1 VVPLN
6 AWLPDAYPESTI
18 AGTVVLSAFTTKSA
32 VYVLARGFAGLELL
46 VWLGVIMAVFG
57 VVYAVLEDE
66 IRRLLGYHIISQVG
80 FMVAAVGV
88 GSEAAVN
95 GATAHATAHLLYKG
109 LLMMGVGAV
118 VFAAGASRMSQLG
131 GLARAQPWVLVLYL
145 VGAASISGVP
155 LFSGFPAK
163 ELVVASVGD
172 GGYGTAQWLLKFASV
187 GTFLSVALKLPA
199 WTWFGDTRRAA
210 GAPTLRRVPTT
221 MYVAMGAAAAANIA
235 IGVRPALLFDL
246 MPAEVVFTPYTAA
259 KVFETILLLV
269 GTSVGFVLLRHR
281 LTPAAKV
288 SVDTDWVYR
297 ELPWRV
303 AAEVASRRP
312 EAIGEEPAPAPGG
325 GFRLL
330 PAGFFGTTPSRAKAP
345 VAPGWILGS
354 AVVATMV
361 LVLAVSVLP

>member
-1 VVPLN
+1 
-6 AWLPDAYPESTI
+6 
-18 AGTVVLSAFTTKSA
+18 
-32 VYVLARGFAGLELL
+32 
-46 VWLGVIMAVFG
+46 
-57 VVYAVLEDE
+57 
-66 IRRLLGYHIISQVG
+66 
-80 FMVAAVGV
+80 
-88 GSEAAVN
+88 
-95 GATAHATAHLLYKG
+95 
-109 LLMMGVGAV
+109 
-118 VFAAGASRMSQLG
+118 MSQLG

-199 WTWFGDTRRAA
+199 WTWFGDPKGAA
-210 GAPTLRRVPTT
+210 TVATLRRVPTT

-235 IGVRPALLFDL
+235 IGLRPALLYDL
-246 MPAEVVFTPYTAA
+246 MPSEVVFQPYTTA
-259 KVFETILLLV
+259 KVFETLVLLL

-281 LTPAAKV
+281 LTPAGKV

-303 AAEVASRRP
+303 AAVVASRRP
-312 EAIGEEPAPAPGG
+312 AAIGEAPRPGG
-325 GFRLL
+325 GFRLV
-330 PAGFFGTTPSRAKAP
+330 PAGLFASTASRTKASI
-345 VAPGWILGS
+345 APGWILGS

-361 LVLAVSVLP
+361 LVLAASVLP